1 MANYEVRYRIWT
13 EYKVVV
19 EADTPEEARSEVVMN
34 YFEMDDAKAVDGNL
48 DVTEIEL
55 LVENSSTED

>member
-1 MANYEVRYRIWT
+1 MANYEVTYRIWT
-13 EYKVVV
+13 EYRVVV

-34 YFEMDDAKAVDGNL
+34 YFEMDDAKAVDGSL

-55 LVENSSTED
+55 LVENRKEE

>member
-1 MANYEVRYRIWT
+1 MVNYEVTYRIWT

-34 YFEMDDAKAVDGNL
+34 YFEMEDAKAVDGCL
-48 DVTEIEL
+48 DVTQIEP
-55 LVENSSTED
+55 LVEAR